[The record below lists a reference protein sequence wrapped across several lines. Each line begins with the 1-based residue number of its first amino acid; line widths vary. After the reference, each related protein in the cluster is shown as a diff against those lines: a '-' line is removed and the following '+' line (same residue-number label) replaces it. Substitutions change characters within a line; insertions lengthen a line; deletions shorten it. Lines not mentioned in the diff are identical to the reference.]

1 MEKENADGTP
11 EKQGK
16 TDNKTKP
23 TPTPDTGRQE
33 EKMEQNT
40 GKMQTRSMD
49 KEAKNQSNNASA
61 SGKGEVWSRK
71 RFYVS
76 FFLRNLI
83 SYDITPFGG
92 HWICSIIEGG

>member
-1 MEKENADGTP
+1 MKKENADGTP

-33 EKMEQNT
+33 ERMEQDT

-49 KEAKNQSNNASA
+49 KEEKNQSNNSSA
-61 SGKGEVWSRK
+61 SGNGEVHS
-71 RFYVS
+71 
-76 FFLRNLI
+76 
-83 SYDITPFGG
+83 DIRQLYMF
-92 HWICSIIEGG
+92 